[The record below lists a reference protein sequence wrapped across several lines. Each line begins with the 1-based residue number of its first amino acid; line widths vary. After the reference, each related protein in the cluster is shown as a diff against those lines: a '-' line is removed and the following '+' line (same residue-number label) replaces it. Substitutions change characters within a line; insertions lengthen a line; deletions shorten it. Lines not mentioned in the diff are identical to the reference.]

1 MSCILIIFKII
12 SLKEDSLTARRSV
25 KVGELITCVKTT
37 QFNELLYLKNNPLK
51 NDCQKI

>member
-12 SLKEDSLTARRSV
+12 SLKEDSLKARSV